1 MTDYTRYTLYQIDR
15 MWREGRI
22 DVTEVREYLRLWNTT
37 AMRFT
42 VAYIADGRIRQRNKR
57 DDE

>member
-1 MTDYTRYTLYQIDR
+1 

-42 VAYIADGRIRQRNKR
+42 VAYIADGRIRQRQKR
-57 DDE
+57 DDD

>member
-1 MTDYTRYTLYQIDR
+1 MDLTHRTLDEVDR
-15 MWREGRI
+15 LWREGRI

-42 VAYIADGRIRQRNKR
+42 VAYIADGRIRQRPKR